1 MFTQGLKIHH
11 KEEFHRYWAGPAVG
25 PHGAHGVKWGGGVD
39 ERGIAPSIGD
49 TR

>member
-11 KEEFHRYWAGPAVG
+11 KEEFHRFGAGPAGVPMG
-25 PHGAHGVKWGGGVD
+25 PMGSIGGGVD